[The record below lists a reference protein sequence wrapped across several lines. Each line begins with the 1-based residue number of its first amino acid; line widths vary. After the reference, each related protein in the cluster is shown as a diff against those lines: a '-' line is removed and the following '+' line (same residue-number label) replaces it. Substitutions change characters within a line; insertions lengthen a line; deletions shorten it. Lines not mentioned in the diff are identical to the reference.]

1 MNEIKVIDGYWTKDG
16 IILKMK
22 CECGE
27 KFEQKSWKRKVKC
40 PKCKSIGDLIKIKNK
55 QEEKLVGILEN
66 E

>member
-1 MNEIKVIDGYWTKDG
+1 MRVLDGYYTKEG
-16 IILKMK
+16 TIIKIL
-22 CECGE
+22 CDCGAG
-27 KFEQKSWKRKVKC
+27 FEQKSWKRKVTC